1 MIGSKSDLINH
12 ILNRQW
18 TFSEVMKIESILYHI
33 IEQASF
39 DISFVVEYLGK
50 KESIMEEFQVAV
62 IQDMKREVVKELENA
77 VIVLD
82 REPPV
87 IHTDNQMDE
96 ILQEFV
102 SDDKSKIP
110 SKEELKEQI
119 RKDTK
124 MVGRN
129 EVPEVQCDRD
139 WETNSCNISSI

>member
-18 TFSEVMKIESILYHI
+18 TFAEVMKIESILYHI

-39 DISFVVEYLGK
+39 DISFVVDYLDK
-50 KESIMEEFQVAV
+50 RESIMEEFRVAI

-82 REPPV
+82 RDTEKVPYA
-87 IHTDNQMDE
+87 DYQMDE

-102 SDDKSKIP
+102 SEDESKIP

-124 MVGRN
+124 MVSNN
-129 EVPEVQCDRD
+129 EVPEVQSDS
-139 WETNSCNISSI
+139 N

>member
-18 TFSEVMKIESILYHI
+18 TFAEVMKIETILYHI

-39 DISFVVEYLGK
+39 DISFVVDYLDK
-50 KESIMEEFQVAV
+50 RESIMEEFQVAV

-82 REPPV
+82 RDSEQV
-87 IHTDNQMDE
+87 SYADYQMDE

-102 SDDKSKIP
+102 SDDESKIP

-129 EVPEVQCDRD
+129 EVPEVQSDS
-139 WETNSCNISSI
+139 N

>member
-18 TFSEVMKIESILYHI
+18 TFAEVMKIETILYHI

-39 DISFVVEYLGK
+39 DISFVVDYLDK
-50 KESIMEEFQVAV
+50 RESIMEEFRVAV

-82 REPPV
+82 RDTEQVPYA
-87 IHTDNQMDE
+87 DYQMDE
-96 ILQEFV
+96 ILQGFV
-102 SDDKSKIP
+102 SEDESKIP

-129 EVPEVQCDRD
+129 EVPEVQSDS
-139 WETNSCNISSI
+139 N

>member
-1 MIGSKSDLINH
+1 MIGSKTDLINH

-18 TFSEVMKIESILYHI
+18 TFAEVMKIETILYHI

-39 DISFVVEYLGK
+39 DISFVVDYLDK
-50 KESIMEEFQVAV
+50 RESIMEEFQVAV

-82 REPPV
+82 RDSEQVPYA
-87 IHTDNQMDE
+87 DYQMDE

-102 SDDKSKIP
+102 TDDKSKIP

-124 MVGRN
+124 MVGKN
-129 EVPEVQCDRD
+129 EVPEVQS
-139 WETNSCNISSI
+139 ESN

>member
-18 TFSEVMKIESILYHI
+18 TFSEVMKIETILYHI

-39 DISFVVEYLGK
+39 DISFVVDYLDK
-50 KESIMEEFQVAV
+50 RESIMEEFRVAV

-82 REPPV
+82 RDTEQVPYA
-87 IHTDNQMDE
+87 DYQMDE

-129 EVPEVQCDRD
+129 EVPEMQSDS
-139 WETNSCNISSI
+139 N

>member
-18 TFSEVMKIESILYHI
+18 TFSEVMKIETILYEL
-33 IEQASF
+33 IELISF
-39 DISFVVEYLGK
+39 DINFVVDYLGK
-50 KESIMEEFQVAV
+50 TDSILEEFRVA
-62 IQDMKREVVKELENA
+62 IIGDMKREVVKELENA

-82 REPPV
+82 RKTPANFDDDV
-87 IHTDNQMDE
+87 KMDE
-96 ILQEFV
+96 IMDKFV
-102 SDDKSKIP
+102 GNNKSKIP

-129 EVPEVQCDRD
+129 EVPEVQGD
-139 WETNSCNISSI
+139 NN

>member
-18 TFSEVMKIESILYHI
+18 TFAEVMKIESILYHI

-39 DISFVVEYLGK
+39 DISFVVDYLDK
-50 KESIMEEFQVAV
+50 RESIMEEFRVAI

-82 REPPV
+82 RDSEQV
-87 IHTDNQMDE
+87 SYADYQMDE

-102 SDDKSKIP
+102 TDDKSKIP

-129 EVPEVQCDRD
+129 EVPEVQSDS
-139 WETNSCNISSI
+139 N

>member
-18 TFSEVMKIESILYHI
+18 TFAEVMKIETILYHI

-39 DISFVVEYLGK
+39 DISFVVDYLDK
-50 KESIMEEFQVAV
+50 RDSIMEEFQVAI

-82 REPPV
+82 RDSEQV
-87 IHTDNQMDE
+87 SYGDYQMDE

-129 EVPEVQCDRD
+129 EVPEVQSDS
-139 WETNSCNISSI
+139 N

>member
-18 TFSEVMKIESILYHI
+18 TFAEVMKIETILYHI

-39 DISFVVEYLGK
+39 DISFVVDYLDK
-50 KESIMEEFQVAV
+50 RESIMEEFRVAV

-82 REPPV
+82 RDSEQV
-87 IHTDNQMDE
+87 SYGDYQMDE

-129 EVPEVQCDRD
+129 EVPEVQSDS
-139 WETNSCNISSI
+139 N

>member
-18 TFSEVMKIESILYHI
+18 TFAEVMKIETILYHI

-39 DISFVVEYLGK
+39 DISFVVDYLDK
-50 KESIMEEFQVAV
+50 RESIMEEFRVAV

-82 REPPV
+82 RDTEQV
-87 IHTDNQMDE
+87 SYADYQMDE
-96 ILQEFV
+96 IMDKFV
-102 SDDKSKIP
+102 GNNKSKIP

-124 MVGRN
+124 MVSRN
-129 EVPEVQCDRD
+129 EVPEVQSDS
-139 WETNSCNISSI
+139 N

>member
-18 TFSEVMKIESILYHI
+18 TFAEVMKIETILYEL
-33 IEQASF
+33 IELISF
-39 DISFVVEYLGK
+39 DINFVVDYLGK
-50 KESIMEEFQVAV
+50 TDSILEEFRVA
-62 IQDMKREVVKELENA
+62 IIGDMKREVVKELENA

-82 REPPV
+82 RKTPANFDDDV
-87 IHTDNQMDE
+87 KMDE
-96 ILQEFV
+96 IMDKFV
-102 SDDKSKIP
+102 GNDKSKIP

-129 EVPEVQCDRD
+129 EVPEVQSD
-139 WETNSCNISSI
+139 NN

>member
-18 TFSEVMKIESILYHI
+18 TFAEVMKIESIIYHI

-39 DISFVVEYLGK
+39 DISFVVDYLGK

-87 IHTDNQMDE
+87 IHADNQMDE
-96 ILQEFV
+96 ILEQFV
-102 SDDKSKIP
+102 TDDKSKIP

-129 EVPEVQCDRD
+129 EVPEVQSDS
-139 WETNSCNISSI
+139 N

>member
-1 MIGSKSDLINH
+1 
-12 ILNRQW
+12 
-18 TFSEVMKIESILYHI
+18 
-33 IEQASF
+33 
-39 DISFVVEYLGK
+39 
-50 KESIMEEFQVAV
+50 MEEFQVAV

-129 EVPEVQCDRD
+129 EVPEVQSD
-139 WETNSCNISSI
+139 NN

>member
-18 TFSEVMKIESILYHI
+18 TFAEVMKIETILYHI

-39 DISFVVEYLGK
+39 DISFVVDYLDK
-50 KESIMEEFQVAV
+50 RESIMEEFQVAV

-82 REPPV
+82 RDSEQVPYA
-87 IHTDNQMDE
+87 DYQMDE

-102 SDDKSKIP
+102 SDDESKIP

-119 RKDTK
+119 KKDTK
-124 MVGRN
+124 MVSNN
-129 EVPEVQCDRD
+129 EVPEVQSDS
-139 WETNSCNISSI
+139 N

>member
-1 MIGSKSDLINH
+1 
-12 ILNRQW
+12 
-18 TFSEVMKIESILYHI
+18 
-33 IEQASF
+33 
-39 DISFVVEYLGK
+39 
-50 KESIMEEFQVAV
+50 MEELQVAV

-82 REPPV
+82 RDSEQV
-87 IHTDNQMDE
+87 SYADYQMDE

-124 MVGRN
+124 MVSNN
-129 EVPEVQCDRD
+129 EVPEVQSDS
-139 WETNSCNISSI
+139 N

>member
-18 TFSEVMKIESILYHI
+18 TFAEVMKIESILYHI

-39 DISFVVEYLGK
+39 DINFVVDYLSK
-50 KESIMEEFQVAV
+50 RESIMEEFQVAV

-82 REPPV
+82 RDSEQV
-87 IHTDNQMDE
+87 SYADYQMDE

-102 SDDKSKIP
+102 SDDESKIP

-124 MVGRN
+124 MVSNN
-129 EVPEVQCDRD
+129 EVPEVQSDS
-139 WETNSCNISSI
+139 N

>member
-18 TFSEVMKIESILYHI
+18 TFAEVMKIETILYEL
-33 IEQASF
+33 IELVSF
-39 DISFVVEYLGK
+39 DINFVVDYLGK
-50 KESIMEEFQVAV
+50 TDSILEEFRVA
-62 IQDMKREVVKELENA
+62 IIGDMKREVVKELENA

-82 REPPV
+82 RDTEQV
-87 IHTDNQMDE
+87 SYADYQMDE

-102 SDDKSKIP
+102 SEDESKIP

-124 MVGRN
+124 MVSNN
-129 EVPEVQCDRD
+129 EVPEVQSDS
-139 WETNSCNISSI
+139 N

>member
-18 TFSEVMKIESILYHI
+18 TFAEVMKIESILYHI

-39 DISFVVEYLGK
+39 DINFVVDYLGK
-50 KESIMEEFQVAV
+50 RESVMEEFQVAV

-82 REPPV
+82 RDSEQV
-87 IHTDNQMDE
+87 SYADYQMDE

-102 SDDKSKIP
+102 SDDESKIP

-124 MVGRN
+124 MVSNN
-129 EVPEVQCDRD
+129 EVPEVQSDS
-139 WETNSCNISSI
+139 N

>member
-1 MIGSKSDLINH
+1 MIGSKTDLINH

-18 TFSEVMKIESILYHI
+18 TFAEVMKIETILYHI

-39 DISFVVEYLGK
+39 DISFVVDYLDK
-50 KESIMEEFQVAV
+50 RESIMEEFQVAV

-82 REPPV
+82 RDSEQV
-87 IHTDNQMDE
+87 SYADYQMDE

-102 SDDKSKIP
+102 TEDKSKIP

-124 MVGRN
+124 MVGKN
-129 EVPEVQCDRD
+129 EVPEVQSDS
-139 WETNSCNISSI
+139 N

>member
-82 REPPV
+82 RDTEQVPYA
-87 IHTDNQMDE
+87 DYQMDE

-102 SDDKSKIP
+102 SEDESKIS

-129 EVPEVQCDRD
+129 EVPEVQSD
-139 WETNSCNISSI
+139 NN

>member
-18 TFSEVMKIESILYHI
+18 TFAEVMKIETILYHI

-39 DISFVVEYLGK
+39 DINFVVDYLGK
-50 KESIMEEFQVAV
+50 RESIMEEFQVAV

-82 REPPV
+82 RDSEQVPYAEY
-87 IHTDNQMDE
+87 QMDE
-96 ILQEFV
+96 LLQEFV
-102 SDDKSKIP
+102 TDDKGERKMIVNSKVP

-124 MVGRN
+124 MVGKN
-129 EVPEVQCDRD
+129 EVPEVQSD
-139 WETNSCNISSI
+139 NN

>member
-18 TFSEVMKIESILYHI
+18 TFAEVMKIETILYHI

-39 DISFVVEYLGK
+39 DISFVVDYLDK
-50 KESIMEEFQVAV
+50 RESIMEEFQVAV

-82 REPPV
+82 RDSEQVPYA
-87 IHTDNQMDE
+87 DYQMDE

-102 SDDKSKIP
+102 TDDKSKIP

-129 EVPEVQCDRD
+129 EVPEVQSDS
-139 WETNSCNISSI
+139 N

>member
-1 MIGSKSDLINH
+1 MIGSKSDLVNH

-18 TFSEVMKIESILYHI
+18 TFAEVMKIETILYHI

-39 DISFVVEYLGK
+39 DISFVVDYLDK
-50 KESIMEEFQVAV
+50 RESIMEEFQVAV

-82 REPPV
+82 RDSEQV
-87 IHTDNQMDE
+87 SYADYQMDE

-102 SDDKSKIP
+102 SDDESKIP

-124 MVGRN
+124 MVSNN
-129 EVPEVQCDRD
+129 EVPEVQSDS
-139 WETNSCNISSI
+139 N

>member
-18 TFSEVMKIESILYHI
+18 TFAEVMKIETILYEL
-33 IEQASF
+33 IELVSF
-39 DISFVVEYLGK
+39 DINFVVDYLGK
-50 KESIMEEFQVAV
+50 TDSILEEFRVA
-62 IQDMKREVVKELENA
+62 IIGDMKREVVKELENA

-82 REPPV
+82 RKTPANF
-87 IHTDNQMDE
+87 DNDVKMDE

-102 SDDKSKIP
+102 TDDKSKIP

-129 EVPEVQCDRD
+129 EVPEVQSDS
-139 WETNSCNISSI
+139 N

>member
-18 TFSEVMKIESILYHI
+18 TFAEVMKIETILYHI

-39 DISFVVEYLGK
+39 DISFVVDYLDK

-82 REPPV
+82 RDSEQV
-87 IHTDNQMDE
+87 SYADYQMDE

-102 SDDKSKIP
+102 TDDKSKIP

-129 EVPEVQCDRD
+129 EVPEVQSDS
-139 WETNSCNISSI
+139 N

>member
-1 MIGSKSDLINH
+1 MIGSKSDLVNH

-18 TFSEVMKIESILYHI
+18 TFAEVMKIETILYHI

-39 DISFVVEYLGK
+39 DISFVVDYLDK
-50 KESIMEEFQVAV
+50 RESIMEEFQIAV
-62 IQDMKREVVKELENA
+62 IHDMKSEVVKELENA

-82 REPPV
+82 RDSEQV
-87 IHTDNQMDE
+87 SYADYQMDE

-102 SDDKSKIP
+102 TDDNSKIP

-129 EVPEVQCDRD
+129 EVPEVQSDS
-139 WETNSCNISSI
+139 N

>member
-18 TFSEVMKIESILYHI
+18 TFAEVMKIETILYEL
-33 IEQASF
+33 IELISF
-39 DISFVVEYLGK
+39 DINFVVDYLGK
-50 KESIMEEFQVAV
+50 TDSILEEFRVA
-62 IQDMKREVVKELENA
+62 IIGDMKREVVKELENA

-82 REPPV
+82 RKTPANFDDDV
-87 IHTDNQMDE
+87 KMDE
-96 ILQEFV
+96 IMDKFV
-102 SDDKSKIP
+102 GNDKSKIP

-129 EVPEVQCDRD
+129 EVPDVQSDS
-139 WETNSCNISSI
+139 N

>member
-39 DISFVVEYLGK
+39 DINFVVDYLGK
-50 KESIMEEFQVAV
+50 KESIIEEFQVAV

-96 ILQEFV
+96 ILEQFV
-102 SDDKSKIP
+102 TDDKSKIP

-119 RKDTK
+119 KKDTK

-129 EVPEVQCDRD
+129 EVPEVQSDS
-139 WETNSCNISSI
+139 N

>member
-18 TFSEVMKIESILYHI
+18 TFAEVMKIETILYHI

-39 DISFVVEYLGK
+39 DISFVVDYLDK
-50 KESIMEEFQVAV
+50 RESIMEEFRLAV

-82 REPPV
+82 RDTEQVPYA
-87 IHTDNQMDE
+87 DYQMDE
-96 ILQEFV
+96 ILQGFV
-102 SDDKSKIP
+102 SEDESKIP

-129 EVPEVQCDRD
+129 EVPEVQSDS
-139 WETNSCNISSI
+139 N

>member
-18 TFSEVMKIESILYHI
+18 TFAEVMKIESILYHI

-39 DISFVVEYLGK
+39 DINFVVDYLGK
-50 KESIMEEFQVAV
+50 RDSIMEEFQVAI

-82 REPPV
+82 RDSEQV
-87 IHTDNQMDE
+87 SYGDYQMDE

-124 MVGRN
+124 MVSRN
-129 EVPEVQCDRD
+129 EVPEVQSDS
-139 WETNSCNISSI
+139 N

>member
-1 MIGSKSDLINH
+1 MIGSKSDLVNH

-18 TFSEVMKIESILYHI
+18 TFAEVMKIESILYHI

-39 DISFVVEYLGK
+39 DINFVVDYLGK
-50 KESIMEEFQVAV
+50 RESIMEEFQVAV

-82 REPPV
+82 RDSEQV
-87 IHTDNQMDE
+87 SYADYQMDE

-102 SDDKSKIP
+102 SDDESKIP

-124 MVGRN
+124 MVGKN
-129 EVPEVQCDRD
+129 EVPEVQSDS
-139 WETNSCNISSI
+139 N